1 MEQRHT
7 LGRATNA
14 DHPFRMLL
22 DHLPTPA
29 WACRPD
35 GTTALLNQCWLDYT
49 GLSLAQALAEGWHG
63 PVHPDDRG
71 PLRET
76 WARLRA
82 AGAPGEAEVR
92 LRRVE
97 VSSQERLTYRMQGG
111 RSWACRAHREGK
123 RNRRLEL
130 GIHLG

>member
-35 GTTALLNQCWLDYT
+35 GTTALLNQRWLDYT

-63 PVHPDDRG
+63 PVHPIG
-71 PLRET
+71 IKLT
-76 WARLRA
+76 
-82 AGAPGEAEVR
+82 
-92 LRRVE
+92 RVG
-97 VSSQERLTYRMQGG
+97 YGN
-111 RSWACRAHREGK
+111 RSFRYHRD
-123 RNRRLEL
+123 LYSM
-130 GIHLG
+130 

>member
-71 PLRET
+71 PLREP
-76 WARLRA
+76 RQG
-82 AGAPGEAEVR
+82 AGQLSLAHGADV
-92 LRRVE
+92 
-97 VSSQERLTYRMQGG
+97 
-111 RSWACRAHREGK
+111 AHRLADDQVRCEA
-123 RNRRLEL
+123 R
-130 GIHLG
+130 